1 MSMIS
6 PTVNLTDV
14 IAPSF
19 YPVHQDIKKEGHT
32 YYDLFG
38 GRGSTKSSFISAE
51 IVLGMMQDPEANA
64 IVFRKYGTTLRE
76 SVFEQISWAI
86 QTLGVAHLW
95 RPMLNPMSFIFL
107 PTGQRILFRG
117 LDKAKKTKSIKVSR
131 GYFKFLW
138 FEELD
143 EFAGIE
149 EIRTTQQSVLR
160 GGDKFIV
167 FKSFNPPITRT
178 NWANEYVEEEREDS
192 FRHKSDYTTVPV
204 DWLGQQFIDD
214 AEHLKKV
221 NERAYR
227 HEYLGEPVGLGT
239 SVFEF
244 LEFRTITNDEL
255 MTFDRIYQGQDWGFY
270 PDPLA
275 FVRVAYDRA
284 RETIYIL
291 DELYEKRWSNKQA
304 ADWILEHK
312 YTDYEIIC
320 DSAEPKSVNDY
331 RDFGLPAR
339 AAIKGPGS
347 VQYGM
352 KWMQTRKIVIDKD
365 RTPNAYREFKEYEF
379 EVDKNG
385 DVISAYPD
393 ENNHT
398 IDAVRYALERYS
410 NQRGNSA

>member
-1 MSMIS
+1 MMTS
-6 PTVNLTDV
+6 PQVRLTEV

-32 YYDLFG
+32 YYDLYG

-86 QTLGVAHLW
+86 QTLNVAHLW
-95 RPMLNPMSFIFL
+95 RPVLNPMSFIFL

-131 GYFKFLW
+131 GYFKYLW

-160 GGDKFIV
+160 GGDKFVV

-178 NWANEYVEEEREDS
+178 NWANEYVEEERADS

-275 FVRVAYDRA
+275 FVRVAYDKT
-284 RETIYIL
+284 RETIYII
-291 DELYEKRWSNKQA
+291 DELYEKRWSNKQS
-304 ADWILEHK
+304 ADWIK
-312 YTDYEIIC
+312 DKGYTDYEIIC

-339 AAIKGPGS
+339 PAIKGPGS

-365 RTPNAYREFKEYEF
+365 RTPNAYKEFKEYEF
-379 EVDKNG
+379 EVDRNG
-385 DVISAYPD
+385 NVISAYPD

>member
-1 MSMIS
+1 LMTS
-6 PTVNLTDV
+6 PQVKLTEV

-19 YPVHQDIKKEGHT
+19 YAVHQDIKNEGHT
-32 YYDLFG
+32 YYDLYG

-51 IVLGMMQDPEANA
+51 IVLGMMQDPDANA

-76 SVFEQISWAI
+76 SVFEQIAWAI
-86 QTLGVAHLW
+86 QTLNVAHLW
-95 RPMLNPMSFIFL
+95 RPVLNPMSFIFL

-131 GYFKFLW
+131 GYFKYLW

-160 GGDKFIV
+160 GGDKFVV

-178 NWANEYVEEEREDS
+178 NWANEYVEEERSDS
-192 FRHKSDYTTVPV
+192 YRHKSDYTTVPV
-204 DWLGQQFIDD
+204 EWLGQQFIDD

-227 HEYLGEPVGLGT
+227 HEYMGEPVGLGT

-244 LEFRTITNDEL
+244 LEFRTITPEEL
-255 MTFDRIYQGQDWGFY
+255 ATFDRIYQGQDWGFY

-275 FVRVAYDRA
+275 FVRVAYDRT

-304 ADWILEHK
+304 ADWILDHK

-339 AAIKGPGS
+339 PAIKGPGS

-365 RTPNAYREFKEYEF
+365 RTPNAYKEFKEYEF
-379 EVDKNG
+379 EVDRNG
-385 DVISAYPD
+385 NVISAYPD

>member
-1 MSMIS
+1 MIS
-6 PTVNLTDV
+6 PQVKLTEV

-19 YPVHQDIKKEGHT
+19 YPVHQDIKREGHT
-32 YYDLFG
+32 YYDLYG

-51 IVLGMMQDPEANA
+51 IVLGIMQDPDANA

-76 SVFEQISWAI
+76 SVFEQIAWAI
-86 QTLGVAHLW
+86 QTLNVAHLW
-95 RPMLNPMSFIFL
+95 RPALNPMSFTFM

-131 GYFKFLW
+131 GYFKYLW

-160 GGDKFIV
+160 GGDKFVV

-192 FRHKSDYTTVPV
+192 YRHKSDYTTVPV
-204 DWLGQQFIDD
+204 EWLGQQFIDD

-221 NERAYR
+221 NERAYK

-244 LEFRTITNDEL
+244 LEFREITNDEL
-255 MTFDRIYQGQDWGFY
+255 MAFDRIYQGQDWGFY

-275 FVRVAYDRA
+275 FVRVAYDRT

-304 ADWILEHK
+304 ADWIREK
-312 YTDYEIIC
+312 GYNDYEIIC

-339 AAIKGPGS
+339 AALKGPGS

-365 RTPNAYREFKEYEF
+365 RTPNAYKEFKEYEF
-379 EVDKNG
+379 EVDKSGN
-385 DVISAYPD
+385 VISAYPD

>member
-1 MSMIS
+1 MIS
-6 PTVNLTDV
+6 PQVKLTEV

-19 YPVHQDIKKEGHT
+19 YAVHQDIKNEGHT
-32 YYDLFG
+32 YYDLYG

-51 IVLGMMQDPEANA
+51 IVLGMMQDPDANA

-86 QTLGVAHLW
+86 QTLNVAHLW
-95 RPMLNPMSFIFL
+95 RPVLNPMSFIFI

-131 GYFKFLW
+131 GYFKYLW

-160 GGDKFIV
+160 GGDKFVV

-178 NWANEYVEEEREDS
+178 NWANEYVEEERSDS

-204 DWLGQQFIDD
+204 EWLGQQFIDD

-244 LEFRTITNDEL
+244 LEFRTITDEEL

-275 FVRVAYDRA
+275 FVRVAYDRT

-291 DELYEKRWSNKQA
+291 DELYEKRWSNKQS
-304 ADWILEHK
+304 ADWIK
-312 YTDYEIIC
+312 DKGYTDYEIIC

-352 KWMQTRKIVIDKD
+352 KWMQTRKIVIDKE
-365 RTPNAYREFKEYEF
+365 RTPNAYKEFKEYEF
-379 EVDKNG
+379 EVDRNG
-385 DVISAYPD
+385 NVISAYPD

>member
-1 MSMIS
+1 
-6 PTVNLTDV
+6 
-14 IAPSF
+14 
-19 YPVHQDIKKEGHT
+19 
-32 YYDLFG
+32 
-38 GRGSTKSSFISAE
+38 
-51 IVLGMMQDPEANA
+51 MQDPEANA

-76 SVFEQISWAI
+76 SVFEQIAWAI
-86 QTLGVAHLW
+86 QTLGVGHLW
-95 RPMLNPMSFIFL
+95 RPILNPMSFIFL
-107 PTGQRILFRG
+107 PTGQRVLFRG
-117 LDKAKKTKSIKVSR
+117 LDKAKKTKSIKVAH
-131 GYFKFLW
+131 GYFKYLW

-160 GGDKFIV
+160 GGDKFVV
-167 FKSFNPPITRT
+167 FKSFNPPITRS
-178 NWANEYVEEEREDS
+178 NWANEYVEEERADS
-192 FRHKSDYTTVPV
+192 YRHKSCYTDVPV
-204 DWLGQQFIDD
+204 DWLGEQFIAD

-221 NERAYR
+221 NERAYK

-244 LEFRTITNDEL
+244 LEFRTITDEEIR
-255 MTFDRIYQGQDWGFY
+255 TFDRIYQGQDWGFY

-275 FVRVAYDRA
+275 FVRVAYDKH
-284 RETIYIL
+284 RETIFLL

-304 ADWILEHK
+304 ADWIREK
-312 YTDYEIIC
+312 GYTDYEIIC

-331 RDFGLPAR
+331 RDMGLPAR

-352 KWMQTRKIVIDKD
+352 KWLQTRKIVIDKD
-365 RTPNAYREFKEYEF
+365 RTPNAYKEFKEYEF

-385 DVISAYPD
+385 NVISAYPD

-398 IDAVRYALERYS
+398 IDGTRYALERYA
-410 NQRGNSA
+410 NARGNSA